1 MKCVCIKS
9 KIKRG
14 LQIKHGIQS
23 TFLACLMIFKCG
35 YAAENSPD
43 VISTQLSKI
52 TYKFTTT
59 YLGSS
64 DDNNAIDVNL
74 RAVDDMHTAW
84 VGEYGDRNGFR
95 QLRAGYAYSPQFNYI
110 RPTFSI
116 QLATKGYIA
125 ESISAEIGDKNFAI
139 LGIARTNLQ
148 EYYDL
153 GHDPNDAITFGV
165 GSRALE
171 NNEFYLFQIFDNRL
185 HTQQRNNHLM
195 WRYKFANDQR
205 LVIDASYKTGLNVDN
220 VFIHGYGLSVDYDY
234 KQYFVR
240 IACDEFANFNPSNQ
254 TRLSAGFRF

>member
-9 KIKRG
+9 KIKRD
-14 LQIKHGIQS
+14 LQIKHCIQS
-23 TFLACLMIFKCG
+23 TFLACLMVFKCG

-95 QLRAGYAYSPQFNYI
+95 QLRAGYAYSPQFNHI

-139 LGIARTNLQ
+139 LGYCA
-148 EYYDL
+148 Y
-153 GHDPNDAITFGV
+153 
-165 GSRALE
+165 
-171 NNEFYLFQIFDNRL
+171 
-185 HTQQRNNHLM
+185 
-195 WRYKFANDQR
+195 
-205 LVIDASYKTGLNVDN
+205 
-220 VFIHGYGLSVDYDY
+220 
-234 KQYFVR
+234 
-240 IACDEFANFNPSNQ
+240 
-254 TRLSAGFRF
+254 